1 MRIAL
6 AQTNIIWED
15 KHANLNRAE
24 EFVIAADAEV
34 VLFPEMS
41 LTGFSMH
48 TDVTAEVCQSDDP
61 MRFCG
66 QMHGAPT
73 TIEKLS
79 TTGWTLAQIAAL
91 ARRHHKTI
99 GIGWVQKTEPLC
111 ENHYSIVMPDGR
123 IAMDYA
129 KIHPFSY
136 GEEHAHFQGGK
147 KLCTGTLGE
156 FQAGIGICY
165 DLRFPEQFRAMVP
178 ETEIFIVPA
187 NWPAARASHWKTLLA
202 ARAIEN
208 QCYVAGVNCC
218 GDMDD
223 QYYSGDS
230 GIYAPDGSLLVPSKE
245 IRLSDAPCK
254 EEKLLVFDIQND
266 VAKIRKAFPAL
277 QDRKE
282 MKRS

>member
-15 KHANLNRAE
+15 KQANLVRAE
-24 EFVIAADAEV
+24 AFLASTDAEV

-73 TIEKLS
+73 MAKLP
-79 TTGWTLAQIAAL
+79 TTGWTIDQIATL

-99 GIGWVQKTEPLC
+99 GIGWVKKTEPLC
-111 ENHYSIVMPDGR
+111 ENHYSIVTPDGSV
-123 IAMDYA
+123 AMDFA

-136 GEEHAHFQGGK
+136 GEEHAHFQGGTT
-147 KLCTGTLGE
+147 LCTGTLGE
-156 FQAGIGICY
+156 FQAGLGICY

-178 ETEIFIVPA
+178 EADIFIIPA
-187 NWPAARASHWKTLLA
+187 NWPESRVSHWKALLA

-218 GDMDD
+218 GDMDGR
-223 QYYSGDS
+223 YYSGDS
-230 GIYAPDGSLLVPSKE
+230 GLYAPDGSLLVPTKE
-245 IRLSDAPCK
+245 IRLADALCK
-254 EEKLLVFDIQND
+254 EEKLLVYDIQND
-266 VAKIRKAFPAL
+266 VAKIRKTFPVL
-277 QDRKE
+277 QDRREIK
-282 MKRS
+282 SS

>member
-1 MRIAL
+1 MWIAL
-6 AQTNIIWED
+6 AQTNIIWEE
-15 KHANLNRAE
+15 KQVNLARAE
-24 EFVIAADAEV
+24 AFLASTDAEV

-48 TDVTAEVCQSDDP
+48 TDVTAEICKSAAAVPLREQTYRASS
-61 MRFCG
+61 M
-66 QMHGAPT
+66 T
-73 TIEKLS
+73 KLP
-79 TTGWTLAQIAAL
+79 TTGWTLAQIEAL

-99 GIGWVQKTEPLC
+99 GIGWVKKTEPLC
-111 ENHYSIVMPDGR
+111 ENHYSIVTPDGSV
-123 IAMDYA
+123 AMDYA

-136 GEEHAHFQGGK
+136 GEEHEHFQGGK
-147 KLCTGTLGE
+147 ALCTGTLGE
-156 FQAGIGICY
+156 FQAGLGICY

-178 ETEIFIVPA
+178 ESEIFIVPA
-187 NWPAARASHWKTLLA
+187 NWPEARASHWKALLA

-218 GDMDD
+218 GSMGD

-230 GIYAPDGSLLVPSKE
+230 GIYAPDGSLLVPTKE
-245 IRLSDAPCK
+245 IQLADVPCK
-254 EEKLLVFDIQND
+254 EEKLLVYDIQND
-266 VAKIRKAFPAL
+266 VAKIREAFPVL

>member
-15 KHANLNRAE
+15 KQANLVRAE

-48 TDVTAEVCQSDDP
+48 TDVTAEICKSAAAVQLCEQTYSIP
-61 MRFCG
+61 SMTKS
-66 QMHGAPT
+66 P
-73 TIEKLS
+73 

-99 GIGWVQKTEPLC
+99 GIGWVKKTEPLC
-111 ENHYSIVMPDGR
+111 ENHYSIVTPEEK

-136 GEEHAHFQGGK
+136 GEEHEHFQGGK
-147 KLCTGTLGE
+147 APCTGTLGA
-156 FQAGIGICY
+156 FQAGLAICY

-187 NWPAARASHWKTLLA
+187 NWPETRASHWKALLA

-218 GDMDD
+218 GDMDG

-230 GIYAPDGSLLVPSKE
+230 GLYAPDGSLLVPTKE
-245 IRLSDAPCK
+245 IRLSDVHCK
-254 EEKLLVFDIQND
+254 EEKLLVYDIQND
-266 VAKIRKAFPAL
+266 VAKIRETFPVL

-282 MKRS
+282 IKSS

>member
-15 KHANLNRAE
+15 KQANLARAE
-24 EFVIAADAEV
+24 AFLASTDAEV

-48 TDVTAEVCQSDDP
+48 TDVTAEICKSAAAVPLREQTYSDP
-61 MRFCG
+61 SMTKL
-66 QMHGAPT
+66 PT
-73 TIEKLS
+73 TA
-79 TTGWTLAQIAAL
+79 WTLAQIAAL

-99 GIGWVQKTEPLC
+99 GIGWVKKTEPLC
-111 ENHYSIVMPDGR
+111 ENHYSIVTPDGSV
-123 IAMDYA
+123 AMDFA

-136 GEEHAHFQGGK
+136 GEEHEYFQGGTT
-147 KLCTGTLGE
+147 LCTGTLGE
-156 FQAGIGICY
+156 FQAGLAICY

-178 ETEIFIVPA
+178 ENEIFIVPA
-187 NWPAARASHWKTLLA
+187 NWPESRASHWKALLA

-218 GDMDD
+218 GSMDD

-230 GIYAPDGSLLVPSKE
+230 GLYAPDGSLLVPTKE
-245 IRLSDAPCK
+245 IRLADALCK
-254 EEKLLVFDIQND
+254 EEKLLVYDIQND
-266 VAKIRKAFPAL
+266 VAKIRKAFPVL
-277 QDRKE
+277 LDRKE
-282 MKRS
+282 IKSS

>member
-15 KHANLNRAE
+15 KQANLARAE
-24 EFVIAADAEV
+24 AFLASTDAEV

-66 QMHGAPT
+66 QMSNSPT
-73 TIEKLS
+73 MAELS

-99 GIGWVQKTEPLC
+99 GIGWVKKTEPLC
-111 ENHYSIVMPDGR
+111 ENHYSIVTPEGK

-136 GEEHAHFQGGK
+136 GEEHEYFQGGK
-147 KLCTGTLGE
+147 AFCTGTLGE
-156 FQAGIGICY
+156 FQAGFGICY

-178 ETEIFIVPA
+178 EAEIFIVPA
-187 NWPAARASHWKTLLA
+187 NWPEARASHWKTLLA

-218 GDMDD
+218 GNMDG
-223 QYYSGDS
+223 QHYSGDS
-230 GIYAPDGSLLVPSKE
+230 GLYAPDGSLLVPVKE
-245 IRLSDAPCK
+245 IRLTDALCK
-254 EEKLLVFDIQND
+254 EEKLLVYDIQND
-266 VAKIRKAFPAL
+266 VAKIRNAFPVL

-282 MKRS
+282 MKSS

>member
-15 KHANLNRAE
+15 KQANLARAE
-24 EFVIAADAEV
+24 AFLASTDAEV

-48 TDVTAEVCQSDDP
+48 TDVTAEICKSAAAIQL
-61 MRFCG
+61 RE
-66 QMHGAPT
+66 QMHSTPSMT
-73 TIEKLS
+73 KLP

-91 ARRHHKTI
+91 ARRYHKTI
-99 GIGWVQKTEPLC
+99 GIGWVKKTEPLC
-111 ENHYSIVMPDGR
+111 ENHYSIITPEGK

-129 KIHPFSY
+129 KLHPFSY
-136 GEEHAHFQGGK
+136 GEEHEHFQGGK
-147 KLCTGTLGE
+147 ALCTGTLGE
-156 FQAGIGICY
+156 FQAGLGICY

-178 ETEIFIVPA
+178 EAEIFIVSA
-187 NWPAARASHWKTLLA
+187 NWPEARTSHWKALLA

-218 GDMDD
+218 GDMDG

-230 GIYAPDGSLLVPSKE
+230 GLYAPDGSLLVSTKE
-245 IRLSDAPCK
+245 IRLSDVHCK
-254 EEKLLVFDIQND
+254 EEKLLVYDIQND
-266 VAKIRKAFPAL
+266 VAKIRETFPVL

-282 MKRS
+282 IKSS

>member
-15 KHANLNRAE
+15 KHANFNRAE
-24 EFVIAADAEV
+24 AFLASADAEV

-99 GIGWVQKTEPLC
+99 GIGWVKKTEPLC
-111 ENHYSIVMPDGR
+111 ENHYSIVTPDGSV
-123 IAMDYA
+123 AMDFA

-136 GEEHAHFQGGK
+136 GEEHAHFQGGTT
-147 KLCTGTLGE
+147 LCTGTLGE
-156 FQAGIGICY
+156 FQAGLGICY

-187 NWPAARASHWKTLLA
+187 NWPASRASHWKALLT

-218 GDMDD
+218 GSMDD

-230 GIYAPDGSLLVPSKE
+230 GIYAPDGSLLVPVKE
-245 IRLSDAPCK
+245 TRLWDSCM
-254 EEKLLVFDIQND
+254 EEKLLVYDIQND

>member
-6 AQTNIIWED
+6 AQTNILWED
-15 KHANLNRAE
+15 KQANLVRAE
-24 EFVIAADAEV
+24 EFVIAADAEI

-48 TDVTAEVCQSDDP
+48 TDVTAEY
-61 MRFCG
+61 CG
-66 QMHGAPT
+66 SPDVVQACVQTGNTQTMAEIPQIGW
-73 TIEKLS
+73 TIEQVS
-79 TTGWTLAQIAAL
+79 SL
-91 ARRHHKTI
+91 ARRHRKTI
-99 GIGWVQKTEPLC
+99 GIGWVKKAEPLC
-111 ENHYSIVMPDGR
+111 ENHYSIVTPDGK

-136 GEEHAHFQGGK
+136 GEEHAHFRGGE
-147 KLCTGTLGE
+147 KLCTGRLGE
-156 FQAGIGICY
+156 FQAGLAICY

-187 NWPAARASHWKTLLA
+187 NWPAARAPHWKTLLA

-218 GDMDD
+218 GSMDD

-230 GIYAPDGSLLVPSKE
+230 GIYAPDGSLLAPVKE
-245 IRLSDAPCK
+245 THLWDSCM
-254 EEKLLVFDIQND
+254 EETLLVYDIQND
-266 VAKIRKAFPAL
+266 VAKTRNAFPVL

-282 MKRS
+282 IKRS